1 MRVLHSPL
9 LLKKMKPLIL
19 IGGGGHCKSV
29 IESAESAGLQ
39 IKGILDT
46 PENVGKDVLSYK
58 IIGTD
63 DDIPKYVDECEFVVT
78 VGFIK
83 SPKLNILLHK
93 KVIKANGQFATII
106 ASTAHVSRYATIEK
120 GVVIMHHA
128 FVNAGAE
135 IGFGSII
142 NNFANIE
149 HDVIINQH
157 CHISTGAMINGE
169 SVIGENTFIGSQ
181 SVVANCIQICPNTII
196 GAGSVVYRSINNPGT
211 YVGNP
216 IRKIR

>member
-1 MRVLHSPL
+1 
-9 LLKKMKPLIL
+9 MKPIIL

-46 PENVGKDVLSYK
+46 PENVGKNVLSYK
-58 IIGTD
+58 VIGTD
-63 DDIPKYVDECEFVVT
+63 DDIPKYVDDCEFVVT

-83 SPKLNILLHK
+83 SPKLNILLHE
-93 KVIKANGQFATII
+93 KVIKVNGRFATII
-106 ASTAHVSRYATIEK
+106 ASTAHVSKYATIGI

-128 FVNAGAE
+128 FVNAGAV

-142 NNFANIE
+142 NDFANIE
-149 HDVIINQH
+149 HDVRIDQH
-157 CHISTGAMINGE
+157 CHVSTGAMINGE
-169 SVIGENTFIGSQ
+169 CIIGENTFIGSQ
-181 SVVANCIQICPNTII
+181 SVIANCIKIYPNVVI
-196 GAGSVVYRSINNPGT
+196 GAGSVVYKNIMESGT

-216 IRKIR
+216 IKKIR